1 MRLPDKQTLSRR
13 QYIYSGVVLLF
24 FLLLFTG
31 FIRLQVANRD
41 VYVQKSINN
50 SIRKIDIYPVR
61 GLILDKNNK
70 ILVDNRPSFAA
81 AVIPKVVQD
90 STIQEL
96 ADLFQIPLE
105 SIQTKI
111 HKEFGFRPIIIARD
125 MEHERLAY
133 LEENRLSLPGV
144 VSIVESK
151 RFYAE
156 DIGSP
161 HIFGN
166 IGEVTAEEQLQ
177 EPDLN
182 TGDLT
187 GKSGLEKE
195 YDKEL
200 QGIKGVEYLRV
211 DARGKEIGVYDV
223 NRNVLPIHGSDLH
236 LAMDYKLQQFAD
248 SMLEGQRGALVAI
261 DTRTGGIIALAS
273 KPDYN
278 PGDLAGKIE
287 PEIWNKL
294 LNDESHPLFSRSV
307 QSTYP
312 PGSVYK
318 IIAAVAAL
326 DEGIITPQW
335 KVNCPGYF
343 KLGRRTIHCWNAD
356 GHGTVDL
363 KNAIK
368 GSCNVYFYQLGLKI
382 GLETWT
388 KYSRMFGFGEKTNI
402 DIPNESKGLV
412 PSIEYFNKIFG
423 KNGWTK
429 GNLANL
435 AIGQGELLTT
445 PLQIAQFAMILA
457 NKGVYYQ
464 PHFVESIYQYNTKKS
479 ISYPINT
486 KYVAGVS
493 YETYDFIH
501 QGMREVMNG
510 GTGWLGKVKDIE
522 MAGKTGSAQ
531 NPHGDTHAWF
541 MAFAPYE
548 NPEIAIAVLVENA
561 GGGGAIAAPMA
572 RKFLE
577 MYFYGKLVPR
587 PVIKKDSTAVPE
599 QAIDVLAPDV
609 LQPLP
614 ISIWG
619 DSLQ

>member
-1 MRLPDKQTLSRR
+1 MRLPAKQSLSRR

-24 FLLLFTG
+24 FLLLLSG
-31 FIRLQVANRD
+31 FVRLQVAKKD
-41 VYVQKSINN
+41 IYVQKSISN
-50 SIRKIDIYPVR
+50 SIRKIDVYPVR
-61 GLILDKNNK
+61 GLIRDKNEK

-81 AVIPKVVQD
+81 AVIPKVVSD
-90 STIQEL
+90 STIQQMS
-96 ADLFQIPLE
+96 DIFQISLE
-105 SIQTKI
+105 SIQTKMR
-111 HKEFGFRPIIIARD
+111 KEFGFRPIIIARD
-125 MEHERLAY
+125 INQSQLAF

-144 VSIVESK
+144 VSLVESK

-156 DIGSP
+156 DIRSP

-166 IGEVTAEEQLQ
+166 IGEVTAEEQIQ
-177 EPDLN
+177 DPDLK

-195 YDKEL
+195 YDQEL
-200 QGIKGVEYLRV
+200 QGSKGVQYLRV
-211 DARGKEIGVYDV
+211 DARGKEIGTYDA
-223 NRNVLPIHGSDLH
+223 NRNILPIHGNDLH
-236 LAMDYKLQQFAD
+236 LCMDYKLQQFAD
-248 SMLEGQRGALVAI
+248 SLLEGQRGAIVAL
-261 DTRTGGIIALAS
+261 DTRNGDVLALTS

-287 PEIWNKL
+287 TEIWNNL

-318 IIAAVAAL
+318 IVAAVAAL
-326 DEGIITPQW
+326 EEGIITPHW
-335 KVNCPGYF
+335 KAHCPGYF
-343 KLGRRTIHCWNAD
+343 QLGRKTIHCWNAA

-363 KNAIK
+363 KDAIK

-388 KYSRMFGFGEKTNI
+388 KYSRMFAFGSKTEI
-402 DIPNESKGLV
+402 DIPNETRGLV
-412 PSIEYFNKIFG
+412 PSVEYFDKVFG

-429 GNLANL
+429 GHLANL

-445 PLQIAQFAMILA
+445 PLQIAQFAMIIA
-457 NKGVYYQ
+457 NKGVYHQ
-464 PHFVESIYQYNTKKS
+464 PHLVQSTYQYDTKES
-479 ISYPINT
+479 ISYPANT
-486 KYVAGVS
+486 KYVTGVS
-493 YETYDFIH
+493 YDTYDFIH
-501 QGMREVMNG
+501 QGMREVVNG

-531 NPHGDTHAWF
+531 NPHGETHAWF

-548 NPEIAIAVLVENA
+548 NPEIAVAVLVENA

-577 MYFYGKLVPR
+577 MYFYGKLIPR

-599 QAIDVLAPDV
+599 QAIDVLSPEI

-614 ISIWG
+614 ISIWK